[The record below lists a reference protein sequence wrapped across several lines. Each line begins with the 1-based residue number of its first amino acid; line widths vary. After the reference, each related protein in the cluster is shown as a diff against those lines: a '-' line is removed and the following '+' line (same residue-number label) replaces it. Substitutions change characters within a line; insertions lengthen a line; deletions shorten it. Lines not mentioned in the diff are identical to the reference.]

1 MNIQLLSISHKT
13 APVQI
18 RALFAFTKEERY
30 RLMAALLQ
38 ETGIA
43 ECVVLATC
51 NRTEIYTVSG
61 ENIPVRQ
68 VMTAMQRCVLAAVRL
83 PENVD
88 AAGLLRFYQGR
99 QAVSHLFDVAA
110 GLDSMVMGE
119 DQILGQVKEAHQE
132 AMAAGFCKTYGNSLF
147 RMAVTAA
154 KRVKTETKLSKAS
167 VSTATLAVK
176 AAEQFLGNLDHKRVL
191 LIGATG
197 KIGTIVMKN
206 MVSDYDLELYV
217 TSRQIEKGSHRVV
230 GTGTLADGHCSGRHY
245 RTEQYEAIPY
255 DERYQYMDEADVIIS
270 ATASP
275 HYTITKERWRENV
288 VTDKQRILV
297 DLAVPMDI
305 ESGIADGGKTCA
317 CHMDDLTA
325 IAGKNNALR
334 MAEADLA
341 RRMLEEDRAQF
352 ERWLLFQDHLP
363 LMRAVRERILTD
375 AGKGDLSK
383 AIDKLF
389 YRVRESA
396 SPEQLKVFY
405 DLLEQSEKV

>member
-18 RALFAFTKEERY
+18 RALFAFTKEERH

-51 NRTEIYTVSG
+51 NRTEIYTVSDAG
-61 ENIPVRQ
+61 VPVRQ
-68 VMTAMQRCVLAAVRL
+68 VMTAMQRCVLAAVSL
-83 PENVD
+83 PENVN

-99 QAVSHLFDVAA
+99 QAVSHLFYVAA

-132 AMAAGFCKTYGNSLF
+132 AMEAGFCRTYGNALF

-176 AAEQFLGNLDHKRVL
+176 AAEQLLGSLEHKRVL

-197 KIGTIVMKN
+197 RIGTIVMKN
-206 MVSDYDLELYV
+206 LVSDYDVALYV
-217 TSRQIEKGSHRVV
+217 TSRQIPKGGHRVI
-230 GTGTLADGHCSGRHY
+230 GTDTLADSHCSGRHY
-245 RTEQYEAIPY
+245 RTEHYEAIPY
-255 DERYQYMDEADVIIS
+255 DERYQYMDGADVIIS

-275 HYTITKERWRENV
+275 HYTITKERWMESI
-288 VTDKQRILV
+288 VTEKPRILI

-305 ESGIADGGKTCA
+305 ESGIEDGIGTYA

-325 IAGKNNALR
+325 IAEKNNALR

-341 RRMLEEDRAQF
+341 KRMLEEDMAQF
-352 ERWLLFQDHLP
+352 ERWMLFQDHLP
-363 LMRAVRERILTD
+363 LMRTVRETVLSD
-375 AGKGDLSK
+375 AARGDMSK

-389 YRVRESA
+389 YRLRESA
-396 SPEQLKVFY
+396 SPEQLKIFY
-405 DLLEQSEKV
+405 DILEQSEKV

>member
-1 MNIQLLSISHKT
+1 MKS
-13 APVQI
+13 
-18 RALFAFTKEERY
+18 
-30 RLMAALLQ
+30 
-38 ETGIA
+38 
-43 ECVVLATC
+43 
-51 NRTEIYTVSG
+51 
-61 ENIPVRQ
+61 
-68 VMTAMQRCVLAAVRL
+68 
-83 PENVD
+83 
-88 AAGLLRFYQGR
+88 
-99 QAVSHLFDVAA
+99 
-110 GLDSMVMGE
+110 
-119 DQILGQVKEAHQE
+119 
-132 AMAAGFCKTYGNSLF
+132 
-147 RMAVTAA
+147 
-154 KRVKTETKLSKAS
+154 
-167 VSTATLAVK
+167 
-176 AAEQFLGNLDHKRVL
+176 AEQFLGNLDHKRVL

-245 RTEQYEAIPY
+245 RTEQYEAISY
-255 DERYQYMDEADVIIS
+255 DERYQYMDGADVIIS

-288 VTDKQRILV
+288 VTDKPRILV

-352 ERWLLFQDHLP
+352 ECWLLFQDHLP